1 MNTEVS
7 ADGVRLAVRV
17 EGAENAPAIVFVHGW
32 AQSSAAWLPQ
42 LTDESLRKYR
52 LVAVDLR
59 GHGASDVPAD
69 GYGDS
74 QVWAD
79 ELAAVLDFAA
89 APAIVVG
96 WSYGGL
102 VIADYLR
109 AHGTA
114 RLSGIVLVGAITEI
128 GRGRPGG
135 SIGPAM
141 AAALPAALSDDPD
154 IAVPALVEFSRAQA
168 TKVVPGALGQAMLG
182 ASLSTPPFVR
192 KALFKRDV
200 GSEDVLAAIDVPT
213 LIVHGT
219 DDRVVNFSAAEY
231 AAGKIPGAVT
241 RWLSDVGHLP
251 FAEVAPE
258 FTGVLRQFA
267 DDVTA

>member
-1 MNTEVS
+1 M
-7 ADGVRLAVRV
+7 
-17 EGAENAPAIVFVHGW
+17 HGW
-32 AQSSAAWLPQ
+32 AQSSQAWLPQ
-42 LTDESLRKYR
+42 LTDESLHKYR

-69 GYGDS
+69 GYDDS
-74 QVWAD
+74 WVWAD

-89 APAIVVG
+89 ASAILVG
-96 WSYGGL
+96 WSHGGL

-114 RLSGIVLVGAITEI
+114 RVIGIVLVGAIIEI

-154 IAVPALVEFSRAQA
+154 IEVPALVEFSRAQA
-168 TKVVPGALGQAMLG
+168 TKVVPGALGQSLLG

-192 KALFKRDV
+192 KSLFKLDV
-200 GSEDVLAAIDVPT
+200 GSADVLAAIDVPA

-219 DDRVVNFSAAEY
+219 EDRIVNFWTAEY

-258 FTGVLRQFA
+258 FSGALRQFV